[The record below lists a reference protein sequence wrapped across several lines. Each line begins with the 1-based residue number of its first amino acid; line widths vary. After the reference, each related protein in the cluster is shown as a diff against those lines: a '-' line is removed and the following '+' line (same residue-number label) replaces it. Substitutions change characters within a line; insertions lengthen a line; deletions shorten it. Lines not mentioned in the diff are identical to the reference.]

1 MIRALFYAFLLL
13 VLYQA
18 VKTVIRSAISA
29 YGESDEPRRRSDRLP
44 GEEMVQD
51 PQCRTY
57 VLKDRAVRRRIGG
70 MTAYFCSNA
79 CADEYARGR
88 RS

>member
-13 VLYQA
+13 VIYQA
-18 VKTVIRSAISA
+18 VKIVIRSAISA
-29 YGESDEPRRRSDRLP
+29 YGEGDEPRRSSGRLP
-44 GEEMVQD
+44 GEDMVQD

-57 VLKDRAVRRRIGG
+57 VLKDRAVKRRIGG
-70 MTAYFCSNA
+70 MTAYFCSSD